1 VSTAQVVMAIA
12 LALALA
18 WASRPVEAAPPP
30 SGVQVVLPP
39 IPLTGVSA
47 GSAESI
53 LAGLQPSIRP
63 RIFPLGWTISWPS
76 VEIPTDF
83 GTAKV
88 DLPPTELPFVPY
100 NEVLGISQRMR
111 PQLVNT
117 ENGLALQMTV
127 SVST

>member
-1 VSTAQVVMAIA
+1 MAIAIA
-12 LALALA
+12 LALA
-18 WASRPVEAAPPP
+18 WALRPIEATPPP

-53 LAGLQPSIRP
+53 LAGLQPSIWP
-63 RIFPLGWTISWPS
+63 RIFPPGWTISWPS

-88 DLPPTELPFVPY
+88 ELPPTELPVIPY
-100 NEVLGISQRMR
+100 DEALAITQRMR

-117 ENGLALQMTV
+117 ENGLAVQVTVTV
-127 SVST
+127 ST

>member
-1 VSTAQVVMAIA
+1 VSTGQVVIAIA

-18 WASRPVEAAPPP
+18 WALRPAQATPPP

-47 GSAESI
+47 GTAESI
-53 LAGLQPSIRP
+53 LSRMQPSIRP
-63 RIFPLGWTISWPS
+63 RIWPPGWTISWPS

-83 GTAKV
+83 GTARV
-88 DLPPTELPFVPY
+88 DLPPTELPLVPY
-100 NEVLGISQRMR
+100 DEVLAVSQRMH
-111 PQLVNT
+111 PQIVNT
-117 ENGLALQMTV
+117 ENGLAVQITV

>member
-1 VSTAQVVMAIA
+1 MSTGQVVMAIA

-18 WASRPVEAAPPP
+18 WASRPVEATPPP

-39 IPLTGVSA
+39 IPLTGVSQE
-47 GSAESI
+47 SAENI
-53 LAGLQPSIRP
+53 LSRLQPSIRP

-100 NEVLGISQRMR
+100 HEVLGISQRLR

>member
-1 VSTAQVVMAIA
+1 MAIAIA
-12 LALALA
+12 LALA
-18 WASRPVEAAPPP
+18 WAFRPAEATPPA

-39 IPLTGVSA
+39 ILLTGVSA
-47 GSAESI
+47 GSAENI
-53 LAGLQPSIRP
+53 LSRLQPTIRP
-63 RIFPLGWTISWPS
+63 RIFPPGWTISWPS

-88 DLPPTELPFVPY
+88 DLPPTELAFVPY
-100 NEVLGISQRMR
+100 DEALSISQRMR

>member
-1 VSTAQVVMAIA
+1 MGIA
-12 LALALA
+12 AALALA
-18 WASRPVEAAPPP
+18 WASRPVEATPLA
-30 SGVQVVLPP
+30 SGVEVVLPP

-47 GSAESI
+47 GSTESI
-53 LAGLQPSIRP
+53 LAGLQPSIQP
-63 RIFPLGWTISWPS
+63 HIFPLGWTISWPS

-100 NEVLGISQRMR
+100 AEALSISKQIR

-127 SVST
+127 TVST